1 MDGQEEVL
9 VGGCTNDVGGEPE
22 APGPERSVAEK
33 VGTGAL
39 KAYHGENEGNG
50 QGLGS
55 AQFEHLRVTS
65 QLGPMRWHSRVVT
78 TSGCALIMAMRRD
91 R

>member
-9 VGGCTNDVGGEPE
+9 IGSCANDVGGEPE

-33 VGTGAL
+33 VGAGAL
-39 KAYHGENEGNG
+39 KAYHGEDKWNG

-55 AQFEHLRVTS
+55 AQFEHLWVTS
-65 QLGPMRWHSRVVT
+65 QLGPLGWHSRVAT
-78 TSGCALIMAMRRD
+78 TSGCALMMAMRRE